1 MPDQERWKGAA
12 VGGLALPALLV
23 ALLSSGRWRQ
33 PEDKILK
40 AALPCRDDDFDFL
53 VSLEQM
59 EFETGGLRIFAADDP
74 TFWHVCTSTQAHPNA
89 NDPDWII
96 AEKAVVIA
104 VNREHGADVCIV
116 LDYRSDP
123 NDPRVLAS
131 CWRRGAEK
139 RVSHCWCAVADHFSE
154 FVSALDL

>member
-1 MPDQERWKGAA
+1 MPDQKRWQGA
-12 VGGLALPALLV
+12 VVCGLALPALLV
-23 ALLSSGRWRQ
+23 ELLSSGRWRQ
-33 PEDKILK
+33 PEDKLLK
-40 AALPCRDDDFDFL
+40 AALPCLDDDFDFL

-59 EFETGGLRIFAADDP
+59 ELETGGLQEFVAHDP
-74 TFWHVCTSTQAHPNA
+74 EFWHICSSTQPHPNA
-89 NDPDWII
+89 NDPSWIV

-116 LDYRSDP
+116 LDYRTDL

-131 CWRRGAEK
+131 SWRRDADK
-139 RVSHCWCAVADHFSE
+139 RISHCWCAVADHFSD